1 VGVEEVGRIAVTGGA
16 RGIGKAI
23 AERFRADGWDVVTAD
38 LSGADI
44 RCDVSR
50 EDDVRALCTG
60 QFDVFVS
67 NAGVAAFGD
76 DDGDWERSWKVNTMA
91 HVWAARALLPRW
103 LERGSGHFVQ
113 IVSAAGLL
121 TQIGSAP
128 YAVTK
133 HAALAFAEWLH
144 VTYYDRG
151 IRVSAVCPMGVKTEL
166 LDGAVKKGAGF
177 LLDGLLEPAVV
188 AESVMEAVRDQRF
201 LVLPHPEVLEYFR
214 FKANDYE
221 KWLKGMRKLRGQWPG
236 L

>member
-1 VGVEEVGRIAVTGGA
+1 MCAPCAVASLT
-16 RGIGKAI
+16 
-23 AERFRADGWDVVTAD
+23 F
-38 LSGADI
+38 
-44 RCDVSR
+44 
-50 EDDVRALCTG
+50 
-60 QFDVFVS
+60 S

-76 DDGDWERSWKVNTMA
+76 SEEDWERSWRVNTMA

-144 VTYYDRG
+144 LTYYDRG

-166 LDGAVKKGAGF
+166 LDNAVAKGAGF
-177 LLDGLLEPAVV
+177 LLDGLLAPAAV
-188 AESVMEAVRDQRF
+188 ADAVATAVDDGRF
-201 LVLPHPEVLEYFR
+201 LVLPHPEVLEHFR
-214 FKANDYE
+214 FKAADYE
-221 KWLKGMRKLRGQWPG
+221 KWLRGMRKLNAKWPVTPS
-236 L
+236 